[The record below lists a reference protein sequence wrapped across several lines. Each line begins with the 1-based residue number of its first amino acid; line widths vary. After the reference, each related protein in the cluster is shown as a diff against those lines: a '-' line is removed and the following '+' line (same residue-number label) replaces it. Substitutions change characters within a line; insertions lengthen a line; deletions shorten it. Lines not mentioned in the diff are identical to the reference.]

1 MSMSMIRGKK
11 GGKGGGGHTYHEDPN
26 NLKSVSTAKV
36 LDLISEGEIGGLVNG
51 AKSVY
56 LDDIP
61 LQNEDG
67 SYNFNGVT
75 LEMRNG
81 LPDQDFLPGFSS
93 VEAFVQVGQEVSK
106 KTGPIMRRVLDDNL
120 DAVIVT
126 MEFPNL
132 SKQDTKNGD
141 MLQYSVEFRVR
152 IRADEGIW
160 QDSGVIT
167 VAGKCIS
174 SFQRSYYFKVPQ
186 SQEGIY
192 DIEVSRVSPDDDSAS
207 THSTTNWYGFSRV
220 IEAKL
225 SYPNRALCGL
235 TVRADQFG
243 SNVPSRKY
251 EVYGLTVQVPSNY
264 DAWNHTYSH
273 EVWDG
278 TFKRSW
284 TNNPAWIFYDLL
296 TNGRYGL
303 GRDIKPEYIDKYGL
317 YMIGRYCDEMVS
329 DGKGGVEPRFTFN
342 GCITN
347 RESAYSVLN
356 NLAGLFNSMIYYSG
370 SVITLVQDSPKT
382 PVRDFAPA
390 NVIDGQ
396 FNYEGVA
403 RSARHSV
410 FQVTYSEPSDMY
422 NSAIEVIENPE
433 MIQDIGWK
441 SSEITLVGC
450 TSRAQA
456 RRRALRDVYTEQHE
470 TETVTFGVGIENA
483 DLVPGDII
491 RVADPSY
498 AGARYGGRIVDLN
511 PHSGEV
517 ILDAEVDFTVSNS
530 WMMGFL
536 LPDNTWQEFP
546 IYATGVSDRVVFSSL
561 LGTYPEIGTVWT
573 LQCEDVE
580 PQLFRVL
587 SIKEDKPYQ
596 YTITALRHFA
606 QKYDIIEGGKE
617 FVDGSFS
624 RIPSGALKAPNSL
637 AVEQYLHRMG
647 DAILVSLTVSW
658 NSTDA
663 RTVNFLV
670 RYKRTGEAIWTDA
683 GYTASESF
691 TIDNI
696 EKDVYTIQVQALDA
710 LGRRSSFAEVVFDAP
725 GYQLLPSDV
734 TGFHYR
740 IDPSSGVLWKW
751 DECTDMDFQNYCLT
765 VSNEVDENGDLVEIR
780 SSAQSYV
787 SAPYNFTGLLS
798 ANIVTENFGGMQSSH
813 PASAEASIVAPSA
826 PEIVSA
832 EVLDN
837 GIVVNL
843 KTKSGTWDITHS
855 EVVLCG
861 SSANTHIFNTDVAV
875 LPVPSNWRP
884 GGYSVISART
894 KDIFNNWSGT
904 SVAPIAWYEPSVPN
918 ATISANPLNGT
929 ISIAWQDCRNV
940 QDNSP
945 QIDHYEIDGVLS
957 NHSLVSTKGTHYEIV
972 VPKDVYTF
980 IPETSANGM
989 PVNAGHLDVVV
1000 TAVDKYG
1007 VSVSSQPIPFKIY
1020 PPAEPS
1026 GFGMSASVE
1035 DTELVANWTEG
1046 GAIVLTWND
1055 CMTTFAIDHY
1065 KITDMHTNTVYK
1077 VSTNYVVLQLRMS
1090 GLYQIKVLACD
1101 ILGQTSREIS
1111 YDLVIKEV
1119 SGMEVI
1125 AKIDGAD
1132 VLVSWNTPNASFAID
1147 HYVIMQDNDEIPDG
1161 TNNDIHLSGFLGT
1174 AKSNYFRIPAGRAG
1188 TYQYYVWAVD
1198 SAGNVSKN
1206 YSSYA
1211 EVQIE
1216 SPHAPKGRAFID
1228 ASGAL
1233 QTSEQLT
1240 VSLYENGLQ
1249 LIWSESKTEKTLP
1262 ITTWEVQRYAGFL
1275 SVDDL
1280 PKNTPVEEYGKL
1292 DVNTTTVPAF
1302 PAGQYTFAIRGIDSA
1317 GNVGKYA
1324 VVEFSVGTPGQV
1336 TISDPVIIDSNVQLT
1351 WTPPNKIYFPIKE
1364 YIFEEVET
1372 YSDGSSYRMEIGRVD
1387 ALFASTSEQVAGLY
1401 TYSITPVDVGGNL
1414 GIPSNITCRVSQPPD
1429 FVFYAKI
1436 DSNFAGGN
1444 ARPEG
1449 SNGRTNFILD
1459 GQGHMY
1465 GPVPENETWEEN
1477 LARIKSITG
1486 NTVSTFSEKIL
1497 AGYLTWLEP
1506 AESVATYVETTNHG
1520 TVIPSSNFVVTVTS
1534 RQISNVEAKLQC
1546 KLEISSDGVD
1556 WEVLTEDSFSAF
1568 ASNFQYSRVTLTVT
1582 GGYVEI
1588 SKILIDLHVKELT
1601 DYGRV
1606 QCRASDGG
1614 TGMET
1619 GTFVPFTAKFVSVTS
1634 LPKPNVL
1641 NEPDYTA
1648 HVVFDG
1654 SQISPTGFRIY
1665 VLDKNGNRVDALVDW
1680 VAYGV

>member
-1 MSMSMIRGKK
+1 MIRGKK

-36 LDLISEGEIGGLVNG
+36 LDLISEGEIVGLVNG

-56 LDDIP
+56 LDDVP
-61 LQNEDG
+61 LQNEDN

-81 LPDQDFLPGFSS
+81 LPEQDFLPGFSS
-93 VEAFVQVGQEVSK
+93 VESFVQVGQELKYGLPVTK
-106 KTGPIMRRVLDDNL
+106 RVQDENL
-120 DAVIVT
+120 DAIILT

-132 SKQDTKNGD
+132 SQQDTENGD
-141 MLQYSVEFRVR
+141 MLQYSVQFRVR
-152 IRADEGIW
+152 IRADEGVW

-186 SQEGIY
+186 SQDGVYEIQ
-192 DIEVSRVSPDDDSAS
+192 VSRVSPDDDSAS
-207 THSTTNWYGFSRV
+207 KHSITNWYGFSRV

-225 SYPNRALCGL
+225 SYPNRAVCGL

-251 EVYGLTVQVPSNY
+251 EVYGLLVQVPSNY
-264 DAWNHTYSH
+264 DAWNHTYSS

-284 TNNPAWIFYDLL
+284 TNNPAWIFYDLM

-317 YMIGRYCDEMVS
+317 YMIGRYCDELVS
-329 DGKGGVEPRFTFN
+329 DGNGGMEPRFTFN
-342 GCITN
+342 GTITN

-410 FQVTYSEPSDMY
+410 IQVTYANPNDMY
-422 NSAIEVIENPE
+422 NSSIEVVENPE
-433 MIQDIGWK
+433 MIQDLGWK

-491 RVADPSY
+491 RIADPSY

-511 PHSGEV
+511 PYSGEV
-517 ILDAEVDFTVSNS
+517 TLDAEVDFTVSTS
-530 WMMGFL
+530 WMLGFL
-536 LPDNTWQEFP
+536 LPDNTWQELP
-546 IYATGVSDRVVFSSL
+546 VYATGVSNRVVFSSL

-617 FVDGSFS
+617 FVEGSFS
-624 RIPSGALKAPNSL
+624 RIPSGALKAPNAL
-637 AVEQYLHRMG
+637 AVEQYLHRLG
-647 DAILVSLTVSW
+647 DAIIVSLTVSW

-663 RTVNFLV
+663 RTMNFMV
-670 RYKRTGEAIWTDA
+670 RYKRKGDVIWTDA

-691 TIDNI
+691 TLDNI

-710 LGRRSSFAEVVFDAP
+710 LGRRSSFSEIVFDAP

-740 IDPSSGVLWKW
+740 IDPSSGILWKW
-751 DECTDMDFQNYCLT
+751 DACSDMDFQNYCLT
-765 VSNEVDENGDLVEIR
+765 ISNEVDENGDLTEIR
-780 SSAQSYV
+780 SSTQSYS
-787 SAPYNFTGLLS
+787 SAPYNFTGTIS
-798 ANIVTENFGGMQSSH
+798 ANIVAENFGGMQSAN
-813 PASAEASIVAPSA
+813 PASAEVQIVAPSA
-826 PEIVSA
+826 PQVVSA
-832 EVLDN
+832 ELLDN
-837 GIVVNL
+837 GVVVNL
-843 KTKSGTWDITHS
+843 KAKSTTWDIAHS
-855 EVVLCG
+855 EVVLCN
-861 SSANTHIFNTDVAV
+861 SSTNTHIFNTEVAV
-875 LPVPSNWRP
+875 LPLPSNWRP
-884 GGYSVISART
+884 DSFSSVLSART
-894 KDIFNNWSGT
+894 KDIFNNWSA
-904 SVAPIAWYEPSVPN
+904 SSIVPISWYAP
-918 ATISANPLNGT
+918 SAPVVTVNFNSLNGA
-929 ISIAWQDCRNV
+929 ISVAWQDCRNSYT
-940 QDNSP
+940 NAP
-945 QIDHYEIDGVLS
+945 QIDHYEVAGVLA
-957 NHSLVSTKGTHYEIV
+957 NNALASTKGTNYEIV
-972 VPKDVYTF
+972 VPKEVYDF
-980 IPETSANGM
+980 IPETSASGV
-989 PVNAGHLDVVV
+989 PVTAGHLDVVV

-1007 VSVSSQPIPFKIY
+1007 VATASQSVPFKMY
-1020 PPAEPS
+1020 PPKEPS

-1035 DTELVANWTEG
+1035 DTSLVANWTEG
-1046 GAIVLTWND
+1046 GAIVLTWAD
-1055 CMTTFAIDHY
+1055 CTTTFAIDYY

-1077 VSTNYVVLQLRMS
+1077 VSTNYVVLQPRMS
-1090 GLYQIKVLACD
+1090 GLYPIKVLACD

-1111 YDLVIKEV
+1111 YDLRIKEV
-1119 SGMEVI
+1119 SGMEVT

-1132 VLVSWNTPNASFAID
+1132 ILVSWNTPNASFAID

-1161 TNNDIHLSGFLGT
+1161 SNNDINLSGFLGT
-1174 AKSNYFRIPAGRAG
+1174 AKSNYFRTPAGRAG

-1211 EVQIE
+1211 EVQIDV
-1216 SPHAPKGRAFID
+1216 PNAPKGRSFVDSSGGIQTD
-1228 ASGAL
+1228 A
-1233 QTSEQLT
+1233 Q
-1240 VSLYENGLQ
+1240 VSINLYENGLQ
-1249 LIWSESKTEKTLP
+1249 LSWSENKTDKTLP
-1262 ITTWEVQRYAGFL
+1262 ITTWEVQRYAGFV
-1275 SVDDL
+1275 SVENL
-1280 PKNTPVEEYGKL
+1280 TNHTPIEEYGKL
-1292 DVNTTTVPAF
+1292 DVNTTSVPAF
-1302 PAGQYTFAIRGIDSA
+1302 SAGDYTFAIRGIDSA
-1317 GNVGKYA
+1317 GNLGKYA
-1324 VVEFSVGTPGQV
+1324 VVEFSVGAPGQV

-1364 YIFEEVET
+1364 YLFEEVEV
-1372 YSDGSSYRMEIGRVD
+1372 YDDGSSYRMEIGRVD

-1401 TYSITPVDVGGNL
+1401 TYSITPIDVGGNF
-1414 GIPSNITCRVSQPPD
+1414 GTPRNITCRVSQPPD

-1449 SNGRTNFILD
+1449 SNGRTNLVLD

-1486 NTVSTFSEKIL
+1486 KPVSTFADKVN
-1497 AGYLTWLEP
+1497 AGYATWLEP
-1506 AESVATYVETTNHG
+1506 AGTIATYVETTNHG
-1520 TVIPSSNFVVTVTS
+1520 TTIPSSNLVVTVTS
-1534 RQISNVEAKLQC
+1534 RPIVPTTGTDPQIMC

-1568 ASNFQYSRVTLTVT
+1568 ASNFQYSRVTLTIT
-1582 GGYVEI
+1582 GGYIEI

-1641 NEPDYTA
+1641 NEPDYNA
-1648 HVVFDG
+1648 YVVFDG
-1654 SQISPTGFRIY
+1654 SQISPAGFRIY